1 MKHISAALSGKNHDF
16 TSGSIRRA
24 VFLLSIP
31 MVLEM
36 GMESI
41 FAIADIYFVDK
52 LGSEAIAAVGITES
66 LITIVYAIAVGLSM
80 AATAMVARRIGEN
93 NPEAAAKAGGQAI
106 ITGLFLSLLIAI
118 PGFFYSKELLELMGA
133 SAYITENYS
142 GYTAIMLSTN
152 LVIML
157 LFINNAMLRSAGDAA
172 LSLRVLIVANLL
184 NIILDPCLIFG
195 LGPFPELGVKGAAI
209 ATSIGRGTAVVYQL
223 YLLFG
228 GRGKIK
234 LSLKHL
240 IPDFSLVRRLLK
252 LSVGTV
258 GQFIIATSS
267 WIGLIRILS
276 EFGSDVVAG
285 YTVGIRILIF
295 VLLPSL
301 GISNAASALVG
312 QNLGADKPDR
322 AEKSVWLTAKIN
334 VIYMG
339 LIGILFILFPD
350 IWVSLLTSDPE
361 VIRYGAESIHTMS
374 FGFIAYGLGMV
385 LVHAF
390 NGAGDT
396 MSPMAINF
404 LCFWMLE
411 IPLAYFLAI
420 YSGWGQS
427 GVFWSIVIA
436 ETLMTLIALILFRKG
451 KWKLKKV

>member
-41 FAIADIYFVDK
+41 FAVADIYFVDK

-133 SAYITENYS
+133 SAYIIENYS

-223 YLLFG
+223 YLLFS

-240 IPDFSLVRRLLK
+240 IPDFSLVRRLVK

-276 EFGSDVVAG
+276 EFGAMFLENEE
-285 YTVGIRILIF
+285 LIAQTITRNFNDGKNF
-295 VLLPSL
+295 VLDKLSL
-301 GISNAASALVG
+301 SSKETS
-312 QNLGADKPDR
+312 GA
-322 AEKSVWLTAKIN
+322 
-334 VIYMG
+334 
-339 LIGILFILFPD
+339 
-350 IWVSLLTSDPE
+350 
-361 VIRYGAESIHTMS
+361 
-374 FGFIAYGLGMV
+374 
-385 LVHAF
+385 
-390 NGAGDT
+390 
-396 MSPMAINF
+396 
-404 LCFWMLE
+404 
-411 IPLAYFLAI
+411 
-420 YSGWGQS
+420 S
-427 GVFWSIVIA
+427 GVSGKMTEEEIA
-436 ETLMTLIALILFRKG
+436 AR
-451 KWKLKKV
+451 LKAPSNTY